1 MRLRKQFLVENK
13 NRNTCRCPGCGTMI
27 DIVFGQSGNA
37 TDATVLGWSAPE
49 DGYTWTVGHRAVLC
63 AERPDAPDGY
73 VLDIT
78 WSPYL
83 AAQRV
88 TISAGGRRIAAHVV
102 RDLESVTF
110 ACPPPQRHERRLL
123 IEFDL
128 PDAAAPSAV
137 EGHHDD
143 RLLALCFRWIK
154 ILPAAARPPALS
166 IAAEG
171 DAPVTQHR
179 RGWPAPSRAHA
190 ANGAAAGTDII
201 FGTDGNAGPFTREG
215 WSTPE
220 PGYLWTSGARSRLVL
235 PRPPD
240 PGAWDIEA
248 EVAPFTHENR
258 LTAQRLGLSV
268 NGVPAGAVQLH
279 SEAVVKLELSPA
291 LASADA
297 LDLVFDLPDA
307 ARPMD
312 FAGGTDDRALGV
324 AFKRLVL
331 TPAAAAPPASLPRP
345 ALRLVEP
352 SVVPADQLM
361 LGFESLG
368 ENCEFGLVQRRC
380 GAEPLGLLRFASAPL
395 PQLLAALHARFD
407 GLGSPESIGVE
418 LSSNGREYMIRDAA
432 FGFYWHA
439 WVLAG
444 EKTPAEI
451 RDREA
456 RRVPFL
462 IRKLTEDLAS
472 GEKIFVYHG
481 MQPLSGAHARA
492 LTRAI
497 RLYGPSTLLWVEL
510 ADASHAC
517 GTVEWVSEGLM
528 KGFIER
534 FAPGDD
540 AHDFDTEAWVAV
552 CRAARAIYAA

>member
-1 MRLRKQFLVENK
+1 MCLRKQFFFEKK
-13 NRNTCRCPGCGTMI
+13 NQKTFDRLGRGMTPS
-27 DIVFGQSGNA
+27 IVFGQLGNA
-37 TDATVLGWSAPE
+37 QDATILGWSAPE

-63 AERPDAPDGY
+63 AERPDAPHGY
-73 VLDIT
+73 TLDIT
-78 WSPYL
+78 WSPFL
-83 AAQRV
+83 DAQRV
-88 TISAGGRRIAAHVV
+88 IISVGGRRVAEHTV
-102 RDLESVTF
+102 RALESVSF
-110 ACPPPQRHERRLL
+110 ACPSPAPHERRLL

-128 PDAAAPSAV
+128 PDAQAPSAV
-137 EGHHDD
+137 AGHHDD
-143 RLLALCFRWIK
+143 RVLALCFRWIK
-154 ILPAAARPPALS
+154 FLAAEAPPRPALT

-179 RGWPAPSRAHA
+179 RGWPAPTRAA
-190 ANGAAAGTDII
+190 TTAPGLDII
-201 FGTDGNAGPFTREG
+201 FGSDGNAAPFTREG
-215 WSTPE
+215 WSAPE
-220 PGYLWTSGARSRLVL
+220 PGYVWTNGARSRLVL
-235 PRPPD
+235 PGAQT
-240 PGAWDIEA
+240 PGPWDLEA
-248 EVAPFTHENR
+248 EVEPFTHPGR
-258 LTAQRLGLSV
+258 LTTQRVALSV
-268 NGVPAGAVQLH
+268 NGVPAGAVALRDH
-279 SEAVVKLELSPA
+279 AVLKLELP
-291 LASADA
+291 ASADA

-312 FAGGTDDRALGV
+312 YAGGTDDRALGV
-324 AFKRLVL
+324 SFKRLLL
-331 TPAAAAPPASLPRP
+331 TPTAIDAPPIPRP
-345 ALRLVEP
+345 HLRVVEGAED
-352 SVVPADQLM
+352 PARLM

-407 GLGSPESIGVE
+407 GLGSPDSIGVE

-444 EKTPAEI
+444 EKTPGEI

-497 RLYGPSTLLWVEL
+497 RLYGNSTLLWVEL
-510 ADASHAC
+510 ADSAHAC
-517 GTVEWVSEGLM
+517 GTVDWVSEGLM
-528 KGFIER
+528 KGFIQR
-534 FAPGDD
+534 FAPSED
-540 AHDFDTEAWVAV
+540 AHDFDTEGWVAV
-552 CRAARAIYAA
+552 CRAAQALRRG